1 MKNIN
6 PKNIRE
12 SVNEVYENSSEG
24 KITLTDALHRLV
36 DLHLALLESAKK
48 KQEILVS
55 AEINPLLAVM
65 AEESQLKS
73 KVKRAD
79 EMRMEVLEHD
89 KSYLPLAKLIEQQPA
104 GKTKAELAAQLK
116 LLERLFEEIP
126 KVNKLNQQLLQ
137 QSLTYSKFV
146 IDQIIAEA
154 KGSNREE
161 KVSEDAKEY
170 ARLFEGNA

>member
-6 PKNIRE
+6 PKNTKE
-12 SVNEVYENSSEG
+12 SVNEVYENSSDG
-24 KITLTDALHRLV
+24 IITLTDALHMLI
-36 DLHLALLESAKK
+36 DLHISLLESAKK

-55 AEINPLLAVM
+55 VEINPLLAIM
-65 AEESQLKS
+65 ADESQLKR
-73 KVKRAD
+73 KVKHVD

-89 KSYLPLAKLIEQQPA
+89 KSYLPLVKLVEQQPD
-104 GKTKAELAAQLK
+104 GKTKAELAAQVK

-146 IDQIIAEA
+146 IDQVIAEV

-170 ARLFEGNA
+170 ALLFE